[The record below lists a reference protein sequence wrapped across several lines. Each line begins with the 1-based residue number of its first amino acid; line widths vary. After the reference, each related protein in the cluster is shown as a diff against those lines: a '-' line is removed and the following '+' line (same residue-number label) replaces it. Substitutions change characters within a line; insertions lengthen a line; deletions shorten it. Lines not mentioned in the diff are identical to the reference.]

1 MHFWWVLLE
10 LFNILLAWVGPSDW
24 HQASITG
31 YSSACVWG
39 TPMVRGLFFS
49 LGSDLS
55 AKPSTFTLGQLVRE
69 ESGKTSRRFW
79 NLGWTQV
86 GPTDPN
92 VRGPGEVG
100 KRPPNELSLCQKP
113 NFTLKIRF
121 RWIHLKK
128 KILWAAYW
136 ACKVH
141 DYMRLSMRT
150 SVLSRY
156 RPNPWPFAVIVDQSK
171 VSQDDAPYL
180 SVVWMDPFKIEWG

>member
-1 MHFWWVLLE
+1 MFYGLKNSYTHNLTADTWFMHFWWVLLE
-10 LFNILLAWVGPSDW
+10 LFNIMWAWVGPSDR

-69 ESGKTSRRFW
+69 KSGKTSRRFW
-79 NLGWTQV
+79 NLDWTQV

-113 NFTLKIRF
+113 NFTPKIRF

-128 KILWAAYW
+128 KKLWAA
-136 ACKVH
+136 
-141 DYMRLSMRT
+141 
-150 SVLSRY
+150 
-156 RPNPWPFAVIVDQSK
+156 
-171 VSQDDAPYL
+171 
-180 SVVWMDPFKIEWG
+180 

>member
-1 MHFWWVLLE
+1 MFYGSKNSYTHNLTADTWFMHFWWVLLE

-24 HQASITG
+24 LQASITG

-69 ESGKTSRRFW
+69 KSGKTSRRFW
-79 NLGWTQV
+79 NLHRTQV

-100 KRPPNELSLCQKP
+100 KRPPNDLKFGMKP

-128 KILWAAYW
+128 KRLWAA
-136 ACKVH
+136 
-141 DYMRLSMRT
+141 
-150 SVLSRY
+150 
-156 RPNPWPFAVIVDQSK
+156 
-171 VSQDDAPYL
+171 
-180 SVVWMDPFKIEWG
+180 

>member
-10 LFNILLAWVGPSDW
+10 LFNILLAWVRPSGR

-69 ESGKTSRRFW
+69 KSGKTSRRFW
-79 NLGWTQV
+79 NLHRTQR

-113 NFTLKIRF
+113 NFTLKIRLG
-121 RWIHLKK
+121 WINKGKKNFWPASKYLPWWKK
-128 KILWAAYW
+128 KKEHW
-136 ACKVH
+136 
-141 DYMRLSMRT
+141 T
-150 SVLSRY
+150 SF
-156 RPNPWPFAVIVDQSK
+156 WPFPWLQAKCSDTSSTKKTHWTQ
-171 VSQDDAPYL
+171 
-180 SVVWMDPFKIEWG
+180 